1 MPRLR
6 EAGVRH
12 VRGGGG
18 RARQGVSAV
27 HDESEALA
35 GRDRVD
41 VAVAG
46 VSGVAGK
53 CRRLHKFG
61 CERARGPA
69 QSAAAGPRGRGG
81 EVDWPLLLAA
91 PRGGGGV
98 CAPLGGCWRYG
109 SSAGAG
115 RQSLPR
121 GCGRFVNE
129 RTQRQERKSGQRRLF
144 LGAEASL
151 AA

>member
-1 MPRLR
+1 M
-6 EAGVRH
+6 RH

-91 PRGGGGV
+91 PRGGGGF
-98 CAPLGGCWRYG
+98 ARPW
-109 SSAGAG
+109 GAVGDMDLRQGLEDRASLVAAAASLMSG
-115 RQSLPR
+115 RNAR
-121 GCGRFVNE
+121 NE
-129 RTQRQERKSGQRRLF
+129 RVARDACS
-144 LGAEASL
+144 
-151 AA
+151 